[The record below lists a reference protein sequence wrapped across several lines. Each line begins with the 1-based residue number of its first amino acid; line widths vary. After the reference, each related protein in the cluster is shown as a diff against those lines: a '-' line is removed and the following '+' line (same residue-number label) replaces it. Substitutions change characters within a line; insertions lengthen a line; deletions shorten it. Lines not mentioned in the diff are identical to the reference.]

1 MKSDT
6 LVPNILNVTFL
17 REFLFF
23 CFLIGL
29 IKWFV
34 YIFAVS
40 PAWEEPCQGW
50 VDSLNGP
57 IGIMVGGAK
66 GVIRTMLCNG
76 EYRSEVI
83 PVDIAINGL
92 IAIGYKIAT
101 TKQK

>member
-1 MKSDT
+1 M
-6 LVPNILNVTFL
+6 
-17 REFLFF
+17 
-23 CFLIGL
+23 
-29 IKWFV
+29 
-34 YIFAVS
+34 S

-76 EYRSEVI
+76 EHRSEVI

-92 IAIGYKIAT
+92 IAIAYKIAST
-101 TKQK
+101 QQKYAFIWQWNANLLNFHLGFMK

>member
-1 MKSDT
+1 M
-6 LVPNILNVTFL
+6 
-17 REFLFF
+17 
-23 CFLIGL
+23 
-29 IKWFV
+29 
-34 YIFAVS
+34 
-40 PAWEEPCQGW
+40 
-50 VDSLNGP
+50 NGP

-92 IAIGYKIAT
+92 IAIAYKIAT

>member
-1 MKSDT
+1 MPYTCKQSKYNNEMTVNDYYLKSFS
-6 LVPNILNVTFL
+6 L
-17 REFLFF
+17 
-23 CFLIGL
+23 
-29 IKWFV
+29 
-34 YIFAVS
+34 VS
-40 PAWEEPCQGW
+40 PAWNEPCQGW

-76 EYRSEVI
+76 EHRSEVI

-92 IAIGYKIAT
+92 IAIAYKIAS

>member
-1 MKSDT
+1 M
-6 LVPNILNVTFL
+6 
-17 REFLFF
+17 
-23 CFLIGL
+23 
-29 IKWFV
+29 W
-34 YIFAVS
+34 IFHWIVS

-76 EYRSEVI
+76 EHRSEVI

-92 IAIGYKIAT
+92 IAIAYKIAS
-101 TKQK
+101 TKQKYGDNEIALIQTGYH

>member
-1 MKSDT
+1 MNFLSRLLNKN
-6 LVPNILNVTFL
+6 NI
-17 REFLFF
+17 
-23 CFLIGL
+23 I
-29 IKWFV
+29 
-34 YIFAVS
+34 VS
-40 PAWEEPCQGW
+40 PAWEEPCEGW

-92 IAIGYKIAT
+92 IAIAYKVAT
-101 TKQK
+101 TERK

>member
-1 MKSDT
+1 MF
-6 LVPNILNVTFL
+6 I
-17 REFLFF
+17 
-23 CFLIGL
+23 
-29 IKWFV
+29 
-34 YIFAVS
+34 VS
-40 PAWEEPCQGW
+40 PAWEEPCPGW

-92 IAIGYKIAT
+92 IAIAFKIAT
-101 TKQK
+101 TKQKYVNCTCSPRFALHFS

>member
-1 MKSDT
+1 MLIQFESHLIED
-6 LVPNILNVTFL
+6 
-17 REFLFF
+17 LFD
-23 CFLIGL
+23 
-29 IKWFV
+29 
-34 YIFAVS
+34 IFSVS

-76 EYRSEVI
+76 EFRSEVV

-92 IAIGYKIAT
+92 IAIAYKIAS